1 MGELLR
7 TLLNRSLSAGLCILA
22 VLILRFLLKKA
33 PKWLHCLLWA
43 IVALRLILPALPES
57 ALSLNPRV
65 EPVPPRTE
73 TVTVQTDTGTEHIQ
87 ASGEP
92 FAANAE
98 TPPAPSEPAKRTDAL
113 TVLGWV
119 WLAGACL
126 MLGYA
131 AFSTVKLRRRVGASV
146 RETGN
151 IYLCDGISSP
161 FILGVFFPRIY
172 LPSGIE
178 ADTRAQVLAH
188 ERAHL
193 SRGDQLW
200 KPLGWLLL
208 SVYWFHPLMWLG
220 YVLLC
225 RDIELACDEKV
236 VRGME
241 KAEKAA
247 YSQALLD
254 CSLPRRMV
262 TACPLA
268 FGETD
273 VKTRVKNV
281 LNYRKPALWVILA
294 AIALMLAA
302 AVCFL
307 TKPKEDDIFGYRY
320 QPTLFGRWVTEPV
333 ALSSDD
339 VHSAIVDADGNL
351 YLKLTD
357 GSSMK
362 AGQLEVFRP
371 TKRNFGR
378 RYPVGDGRIPSRSVR
393 WACRCL
399 FTPPGW
405 EHLCFADLLE
415 LRSGKTLL
423 VVGWQDEEGLT
434 DPDSDDSSVWWYAEL
449 RKAGEPASA
458 VRPGVQNAS
467 AAVLYLRNSAF
478 TVTVTSEIDSLKTF
492 DSLILEP
499 TGEVFDEAW
508 EYRIVFDPVSVVKDG
523 EPIEVLFGAESVG
536 IDGWKYTAPK
546 MAGALEWAEGKYRYF
561 VPEEPADEVT
571 PPAPE
576 PEPWQ
581 APPMLS
587 VTGDGSPLQLWRGT
601 YSWYHFQGG
610 AEMDCMTPGEVMT
623 RHPENIPT
631 LTACA
636 GGSVT
641 LSFESG
647 GPEPGSMKVFCY
659 APSQWDELSPE
670 GSQLKLSEDGS
681 VALPDGEYLYVVSAG
696 WNDETYQ
703 GSCLYAF
710 YCDSRSAKTGVV
722 ERMGSASPETVLV
735 IFSRFPVD
743 EAALC
748 EALRRASEA
757 GPVEAPEA
765 FNACYEVEVYFS
777 GGPAGYTGEDEH
789 LHLRAGLEPGIVE
802 VYYKPRL
809 GKSETR
815 YFRDEALVDI
825 VRGSCASSDSVDTE
839 SYGRYG
845 AELEARAAEV
855 LERLSRRAGAGAF
868 TGYTIT
874 ELTPLDAF
882 TEDGTEYEV
891 YRWDAA
897 FTCEEPQD
905 ALRSDGTWLDSLG
918 RVRGAEPCTVFAVRH
933 GENGDETAFLGGTL
947 YDDTAAGRAAVLR
960 LLN

>member
-1 MGELLR
+1 MTELFR
-7 TLLNRSLSAGLCILA
+7 ALLNRSLSAGILILA
-22 VLILRFLLKKA
+22 VILLRVLLKKA

-43 IVALRLILPALPES
+43 VAALRLILPSLPES
-57 ALSLNPRV
+57 SLSLNPRT
-65 EPVPPRTE
+65 EPVPQTAFSRPVTRQPASDPTDVGGHEPAGITPSVPAQTE
-73 TVTVQTDTGTEHIQ
+73 KRAGNPVTVL
-87 ASGEP
+87 S
-92 FAANAE
+92 
-98 TPPAPSEPAKRTDAL
+98 
-113 TVLGWV
+113 WV
-119 WLAGACL
+119 WFGGMLL

-131 AFSTVKLRRRVGASV
+131 VFSTEKLRRRTGASL

-151 IYLCDGISSP
+151 VFLCDDIASP
-161 FILGVFFPRIY
+161 FILGIVRPRIY
-172 LPSGIE
+172 LPSDLAPE
-178 ADTRAQVLAH
+178 TRRQVLAH

-208 SVYWFHPLMWLG
+208 SVYWFHPLVWLG

-236 VRGME
+236 VRAME
-241 KAEKAA
+241 QSELAS

-273 VKTRVKNV
+273 VKTRVRNV
-281 LNYRKPALWVILA
+281 LSYRKPALWVILA
-294 AIALMLAA
+294 AIILILAA

-307 TKPKEDDIFGYRY
+307 TKPKEEDIFGYRY

-362 AGQLEVFRP
+362 AGQLTEFRP
-371 TKRNFGR
+371 TKRNFGW

-393 WACRCL
+393 RACRCL

-423 VVGWQDEEGLT
+423 VVGWQDEEGLS

-449 RKAGEPASA
+449 RKTGEPASA
-458 VRPGVQNAS
+458 VRPSVQNAS
-467 AAVLYLRNSAF
+467 AAILYLRNSAF

-536 IDGWKYTAPK
+536 IDGWKYVSPN

-576 PEPWQ
+576 PELRQ

-587 VTGDGSPLQLWRGT
+587 VTGDGVALQLWRGT
-601 YSWYHFQGG
+601 YSWYHAHGG
-610 AEMDCMTPGEVMT
+610 ADADCMAPGDVMT
-623 RHPENIPT
+623 HTPEDIPA

-636 GGSVT
+636 GASV
-641 LSFESG
+641 SFSVESG
-647 GPEPGSMKVFCY
+647 GPEPRSIRVFCHD
-659 APSQWDELSPE
+659 PSQWSEISPERTEIAVSPE
-670 GSQLKLSEDGS
+670 GSFL
-681 VALPDGEYLYVVSAG
+681 LPDGEYLYEVTAG
-696 WNDETYQ
+696 WKDETYE
-703 GSCLYAF
+703 GSCTYAF
-710 YCDSRSAKTGVV
+710 YCDSRSAKTGCV
-722 ERMGSASPETVLV
+722 ERMGSTQPESILE
-735 IFSRFPVD
+735 IFSQDPVD
-743 EAALC
+743 RETLSAALRH
-748 EALRRASEA
+748 AAEA
-757 GPVEAPEA
+757 GPAEAPEA
-765 FNACYEVEVYFS
+765 FGDYCEIEVYFS
-777 GGPAGYTGEDEH
+777 GGAAGFTGDDEH
-789 LHLRAGLEPGIVE
+789 LHLRAGAEADLVE
-802 VYYKPRL
+802 VFFKPRL

-815 YFRDEALVDI
+815 YFRDEALY
-825 VRGSCASSDSVDTE
+825 T
-839 SYGRYG
+839 
-845 AELEARAAEV
+845 LV
-855 LERLSRRAGAGAF
+855 LECGK
-868 TGYTIT
+868 
-874 ELTPLDAF
+874 
-882 TEDGTEYEV
+882 
-891 YRWDAA
+891 
-897 FTCEEPQD
+897 
-905 ALRSDGTWLDSLG
+905 
-918 RVRGAEPCTVFAVRH
+918 
-933 GENGDETAFLGGTL
+933 
-947 YDDTAAGRAAVLR
+947 
-960 LLN
+960 